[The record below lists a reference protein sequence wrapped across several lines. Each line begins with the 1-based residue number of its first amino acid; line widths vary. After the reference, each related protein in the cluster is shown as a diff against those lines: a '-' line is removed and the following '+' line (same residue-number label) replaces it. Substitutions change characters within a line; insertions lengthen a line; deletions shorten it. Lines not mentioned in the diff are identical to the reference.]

1 MLLKLI
7 RLISLASAL
16 LMMTGCAQFNSGF
29 GGGFS
34 NNYSDP
40 YARPD
45 YEELLTFGDNMAH
58 MSASS
63 RADVCRSLVR
73 RQKGSRDPGVQLHL
87 MVGRLLSDSCGSIPK
102 VLRGVETVPLTDS
115 RLQRFVS
122 INTEALKRMSSG
134 SRRSSGSADSR
145 PKKAQAV
152 HEPDDSKGSRKDE
165 NRLLREKLEAIRS
178 MEKQMDESESSD
190 EN

>member
-1 MLLKLI
+1 
-7 RLISLASAL
+7 
-16 LMMTGCAQFNSGF
+16 MTGCAQFNSGF
-29 GGGFS
+29 GGRFS

-40 YARPD
+40 YARSD

-73 RQKGSRDPGVQLHL
+73 RQKGSRDPGIQLHL

-122 INTEALKRMSSG
+122 INTAALKRMNSG
-134 SRRSSGSADSR
+134 SRRSSGSVDSR
-145 PKKAQAV
+145 PKKAQTV
-152 HEPDDSKGSRKDE
+152 YEPSDSKGSRKDE

-178 MEKQMDESESSD
+178 MEKQMDESESAD